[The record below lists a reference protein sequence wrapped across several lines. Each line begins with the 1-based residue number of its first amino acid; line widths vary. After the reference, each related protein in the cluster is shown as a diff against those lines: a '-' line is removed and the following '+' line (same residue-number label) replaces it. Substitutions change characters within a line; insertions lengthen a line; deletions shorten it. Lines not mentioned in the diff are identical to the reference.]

1 MNRIQV
7 TKQWSHSQVCNHL
20 LHSRTQFPFS
30 SPNCSL
36 CRRTCP
42 LSQILLQG
50 DCWSAQTLQIIF
62 IHHLDDVLYQEDII
76 LCPSLA
82 EVVPLSVFM
91 ASWLR
96 IIVTAGGSRG
106 PVLLSWHP
114 LQNNWMA
121 YQVMPRSLISLFRSW
136 LAENTIFFGGKESSV
151 LCLDITNSCQHV
163 YGWSVQPCLL
173 LSINCPR
180 SRLAGCAVRATIK
193 PFFTFF
199 SLRHLSSEKWFLKHF
214 FSFSSPS
221 STDWLIHVRMPL
233 YLLIQCYPVIFGD
246 GLLSRCSLALNWFS
260 IMTTNKPEFWKANDK
275 QTLALFVPSFTRSCI
290 IIKCMWKGIG

>member
-1 MNRIQV
+1 MNSIVV

-20 LHSRTQFPFS
+20 VHSQMQFTFS

-82 EVVPLSVFM
+82 EVVPLSVFT

-96 IIVTAGGSRG
+96 RIVTAGGSRG

-121 YQVMPRSLISLFRSW
+121 YQVMPWRLISLFRSW
-136 LAENTIFFGGKESSV
+136 LAENTSLVASFLEESLV
-151 LCLDITNSCQHV
+151 LYLDITNSCQHV
-163 YGWSVQPCLL
+163 YEWSVQPCLL
-173 LSINCPR
+173 LSIDCPR
-180 SRLAGCAVRATIK
+180 SRLAGCAVRATI
-193 PFFTFF
+193 
-199 SLRHLSSEKWFLKHF
+199 
-214 FSFSSPS
+214 
-221 STDWLIHVRMPL
+221 
-233 YLLIQCYPVIFGD
+233 
-246 GLLSRCSLALNWFS
+246 
-260 IMTTNKPEFWKANDK
+260 
-275 QTLALFVPSFTRSCI
+275 
-290 IIKCMWKGIG
+290 